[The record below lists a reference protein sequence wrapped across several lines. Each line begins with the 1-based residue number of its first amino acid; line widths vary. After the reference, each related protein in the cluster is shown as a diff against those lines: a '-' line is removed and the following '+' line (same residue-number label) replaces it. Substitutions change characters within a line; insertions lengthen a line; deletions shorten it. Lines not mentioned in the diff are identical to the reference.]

1 MFIEHLLMFDGV
13 SAEKV
18 IDIPLDARFARRFG
32 NPYAVTHRADI
43 HGSLLDGCKAL
54 PELIELRTSARVTG
68 FEQDGSKA
76 VKTEKGDIEGAALV
90 AADGGRSVIRE
101 RIVGDPLPPVTG
113 HMCYRAVLNI
123 GEVPKELRL
132 PAATLWAGHNA
143 HIVHYS
149 LRGWKLFNLVATVIG
164 KHTSGGHNELAT
176 PQEALPFFAHYC
188 DQVMKLMRTPKEFR
202 RWMLLYRQP
211 VDNWTQGRVALG
223 DAAHFMLQY
232 MAQGAAM
239 AMEDAVAL
247 GVAAEEAGGDF
258 PAGVPRV
265 SGHAHRARFAGA
277 ALRQHARRHD
287 LPRARWPRAPGAQRH
302 LPRPPAERYYDALEW
317 VFSAPEYVRNFNAK
331 QVRAD
336 LRARTNPAKLHRAH
350 QLARQDL
357 ERAQRSRLAGRH
369 RAKERRAA
377 GEHRLRAER
386 ARFQDVHAAAHA
398 AVEQH
403 GHAVSY
409 RARDRR
415 QRIQGRGGAI
425 ELPAAVVGHD
435 DTVAADGRCA
445 LGVVRALHAF
455 EEQLPGHWL
464 RSA

>member
-1 MFIEHLLMFDGV
+1 MKARNEKPVIVAGGGIGGLAAALALARKGFRSIVLEQASLFGEIGAGIQIAPNAWHALDALGVGGLVKKEAVFIEHLLMFDGV

-68 FEQDGSKA
+68 FEQDGSK
-76 VKTEKGDIEGAALV
+76 VRVRTEKGDIEGAALV

-132 PAATLWAGHNA
+132 PAATLWAGHNT
-143 HIVHYS
+143 HIVHYP

-211 VDNWTQGRVALG
+211 VDNWTQGRVALLG

-258 PAGVPRV
+258 PQAFRAYQDMRIVRASRVQLSANTLVGMIFHVPDGLERLV
-265 SGHAHRARFAGA
+265 RNDIYRGRS
-277 ALRQHARRHD
+277 
-287 LPRARWPRAPGAQRH
+287 
-302 LPRPPAERYYDALEW
+302 AERYYDALEW

-331 QVRAD
+331 RGAVRSPRSNEPRKAASRAPARSTGS
-336 LRARTNPAKLHRAH
+336 RARAALPA
-350 QLARQDL
+350 
-357 ERAQRSRLAGRH
+357 
-369 RAKERRAA
+369 RRPP
-377 GEHRLRAER
+377 
-386 ARFQDVHAAAHA
+386 
-398 AVEQH
+398 
-403 GHAVSY
+403 S
-409 RARDRR
+409 R
-415 QRIQGRGGAI
+415 QRASRGR
-425 ELPAAVVGHD
+425 
-435 DTVAADGRCA
+435 
-445 LGVVRALHAF
+445 
-455 EEQLPGHWL
+455 
-464 RSA
+464 